1 MIPFQMK
8 FLFFLFFIFLLSCN
22 SDFTPKPRSY
32 FNIVLPEKSYKE
44 FDLEG
49 YPYSFEYPSYGM
61 ISKEVDSSQNDLYW
75 ININFDNFNAKIYLS
90 YKDLTG
96 YSVYKIKTASG
107 YRDSLVKNTFEG
119 LREESY
125 KMTFKHT
132 VKSSGIVDSIFKTS
146 TGVEGVYFYV
156 SGDAATSRQFYI
168 TDTNKHFIRGAL
180 YFDAS
185 PNSDS
190 LSIVSDFLD
199 ADMKHLIGSF
209 KWKK

>member
-1 MIPFQMK
+1 MIRERINY
-8 FLFFLFFIFLLSCN
+8 FLCVLAIVTFSCN

-32 FNIVLPEKSYKE
+32 FNIELPKKTYQL
-44 FDLEG
+44 FNQEG
-49 YPYSFEYPSYGM
+49 YPYSFEYPSYGS
-61 ISKEVDSSQNDLYW
+61 ISREVDSSQNDLYW
-75 ININFDNFNAKIYLS
+75 INIDFKNFNARIYLS
-90 YKDLTG
+90 YKDLRG
-96 YSVYKIKTASG
+96 YSVYKVKTASG

-132 VKSSGIVDSIFKTS
+132 VKSTGIIDSVFRTPI
-146 TGVEGVYFYV
+146 GVEGVYFYV

-168 TDTNKHFIRGAL
+168 TDTNKNFIRGAL
-180 YFDAS
+180 YFDAT

-190 LSIVSDFLD
+190 LSLVSDFLD

-209 KWKK
+209 RWKN